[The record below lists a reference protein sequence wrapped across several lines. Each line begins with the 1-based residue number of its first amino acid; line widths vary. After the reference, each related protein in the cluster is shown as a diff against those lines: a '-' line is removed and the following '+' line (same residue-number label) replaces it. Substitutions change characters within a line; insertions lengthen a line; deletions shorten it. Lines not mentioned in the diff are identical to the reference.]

1 MSFTDVAKH
10 GQYYNPAHKHYQHHA
25 RVNVVCDRCKKKNL
39 DACIGYQDLDL
50 CLSCAERVNEIIKKN
65 ESTPTHDIHP
75 YIRTRMVT
83 DRFTPSQK
91 VIMTKM
97 NTSRFDISP
106 PSMVQTGFP
115 LTGRFDSDDE
125 LSEMMTD
132 RFDLFD

>member
-1 MSFTDVAKH
+1 MCQYTNTSTMSFTDVAKH
-10 GQYYNPAHKHYQHHA
+10 GQYYNPAHKHYQHLT
-25 RVNVVCDRCKKKNL
+25 RVGVVCDRCKKKNL

-97 NTSRFDISP
+97 RTSRFDKNEN
-106 PSMVQTGFP
+106 
-115 LTGRFDSDDE
+115 SDDE